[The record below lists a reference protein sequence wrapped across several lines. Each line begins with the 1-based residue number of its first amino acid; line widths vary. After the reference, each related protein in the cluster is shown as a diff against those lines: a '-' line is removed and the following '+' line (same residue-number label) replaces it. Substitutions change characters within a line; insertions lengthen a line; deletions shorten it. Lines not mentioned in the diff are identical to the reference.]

1 MIAPGGTSYAIAG
14 PKGAPVVVLV
24 HGLGLNRKVWQWM
37 VPVLSRR
44 FRVVTYDLIG
54 HGQSAPPD
62 RRPVLADLSR
72 QLAMLLDHLFVDRAA
87 IVGFSL
93 GGMVARRFAQDFPE
107 RAQALGILHSPH
119 RRTAE
124 AQAAILARVE
134 QARQSGPTATVA
146 AALLRWYSDACR
158 ASRPDLMDL
167 TRSWVVAND
176 PKVYHQLYAIL
187 ADGIEEIVGPVP
199 SISCPA
205 LVLTADEDHGNGPE
219 MSAAIAAEIAG
230 ARLVILHGLRH
241 MALVE
246 DPEAVN
252 RAVMDFLTEA
262 QQ

>member
-167 TRSWVVAND
+167 TRSWVSE
-176 PKVYHQLYAIL
+176 P
-187 ADGIEEIVGPVP
+187 GR
-199 SISCPA
+199 S
-205 LVLTADEDHGNGPE
+205 T
-219 MSAAIAAEIAG
+219 
-230 ARLVILHGLRH
+230 
-241 MALVE
+241 
-246 DPEAVN
+246 
-252 RAVMDFLTEA
+252 
-262 QQ
+262 

>member
-1 MIAPGGTSYAIAG
+1 
-14 PKGAPVVVLV
+14 
-24 HGLGLNRKVWQWM
+24 
-37 VPVLSRR
+37 
-44 FRVVTYDLIG
+44 
-54 HGQSAPPD
+54 
-62 RRPVLADLSR
+62 
-72 QLAMLLDHLFVDRAA
+72 
-87 IVGFSL
+87 
-93 GGMVARRFAQDFPE
+93 
-107 RAQALGILHSPH
+107 
-119 RRTAE
+119 
-124 AQAAILARVE
+124 
-134 QARQSGPTATVA
+134 
-146 AALLRWYSDACR
+146 
-158 ASRPDLMDL
+158 MDL

-176 PKVYHQLYAIL
+176 PKVYHQLYGIL
-187 ADGIEEIVGPVP
+187 ADGIEEIVAPVP